1 MGSGS
6 LSSENRS
13 ISPSHS
19 DDSRSV
25 TPPAIQQQILPP
37 ITQEPQPPVEKP
49 KPPQRKR
56 RPAPKP
62 PQHTDNR
69 KDSTDKP
76 PSQISGISDTNTSDI
91 QQKKI
96 DNGLTICHSRNSS
109 DSSGYHEPSV
119 LSDNCNTSLPRRPK
133 STVINEVVNEEVQS
147 GENSRSSGN
156 LSKMANFSKS
166 TTSITSKFL
175 I

>member
-25 TPPAIQQQILPP
+25 TPPAVQQQIILPAV
-37 ITQEPQPPVEKP
+37 QEQAPSLTKP
-49 KPPQRKR
+49 KVPLRKR

-62 PQHTDNR
+62 PQAESR
-69 KDSTDKP
+69 RESTEKT
-76 PSQISGISDTNTSDI
+76 PSQISTGSSD
-91 QQKKI
+91 KI
-96 DNGLTICHSRNSS
+96 DLQQRRIENGLTICHSRNSS

-119 LSDNCNTSLPRRPK
+119 LSDNCNTSLPRRTK
-133 STVINEVVNEEVQS
+133 SSIINEIVKEEVS
-147 GENSRSSGN
+147 PADHSASNGN
-156 LSKMANFSKS
+156 LARMSTFSKS
-166 TTSITSKFL
+166 TTSITS
-175 I
+175 